1 MNAKHVAPRVAAL
14 LASVWLSGCAL
25 ALPPA
30 RPAHAGEPAEQFVL
44 ARLRREAAPVSSLEA
59 QAGTG
64 AVELRPGAAVTVRAA
79 DSCAMLSNDGGR
91 QGQCALAVE
100 AVTAALLT
108 AGYRVVHYSAF
119 AEQRALAEQRPRAPA
134 PAPEPKKH
142 DPARPAASDDS
153 PKPSEA
159 EPGALGVEQLFVV
172 EVAALNSEQR
182 VSSDAL
188 TLFASDAQGHER
200 ATLPASNSTAQLASF
215 ARTRPP
221 PPFMSSA
228 AQLTVS
234 VVAVQ
239 DGHVTLHYSAQAREQ
254 AAVAC
259 DRQFLF
265 HVRGEYFEPTP
276 PVLAPV
282 ALAAA
287 AEADSA
293 PPSALFER
301 LAKALID
308 RVRSDAKVGF

>member
-30 RPAHAGEPAEQFVL
+30 RPAHAGESTERFVL
-44 ARLRREAAPVSSLEA
+44 AKLHRDAAPVSSLEV

-64 AVELRPGAAVTVRAA
+64 VVELKPGAAVTVRA
-79 DSCAMLSNDGGR
+79 DDGCAMLSNDGGR

-100 AVTAALLT
+100 TVTAALLT

-119 AEQRALAEQRPRAPA
+119 AEQRALPSRA

-142 DPARPAASDDS
+142 DSTKPSASDDS
-153 PKPSEA
+153 QKASEVEA
-159 EPGALGVEQLFVV
+159 GALGVEQVFVV
-172 EVAALNSEQR
+172 EVAALNHEQR
-182 VSSDAL
+182 TSSDAL

-200 ATLPASNSTAQLASF
+200 ATLPSSGLQVQLSSF
-215 ARTRPP
+215 ALTRPP

-239 DGHVTLHYSAQAREQ
+239 DGHVALHYNAEAREQ
-254 AAVAC
+254 AARSS

-265 HVRGEYFEPTP
+265 HVRGDDFEPTP
-276 PVLAPV
+276 PVPAPI
-282 ALAAA
+282 AMAAA
-287 AEADSA
+287 AEGDSA
-293 PPSALFER
+293 PPAALFER
-301 LAKALID
+301 LAKSLVD